1 MEQSEAEQKFL
12 NIPELIARLIS
23 FLDPLSA
30 LHLLQSHVIDKKI
43 LQKSLSSEAWNKL
56 IRRSSYS
63 GEGLLQA
70 EDVKDLVKIL
80 KLMEPKEPSTHICS
94 PYWTSSVS
102 QDPTSLTSVACM

>member
-1 MEQSEAEQKFL
+1 MEQSEAGLKFW
-12 NIPELIARLIS
+12 NIPELIERLIS

-30 LHLLQSHVIDKKI
+30 LHLLQSNAVDKKI
-43 LQKSLSSEAWNKL
+43 IQKSLSCGAWTKL
-56 IRRSSYS
+56 IRRSSHS

-102 QDPTSLTSVACM
+102 QDPASLTSVACM